1 MSNIGL
7 LGFPPFGDPRVDP
20 GKPLVF
26 GPRHREPTTRINW
39 PVGNIL
45 TGSGQLSNAEPMLWE
60 YSSPGAA
67 VSAEEW
73 VVPLAA
79 GTWTITFL
87 CPLGSN
93 YGISVITLDG
103 MTLLTQDQYTAGALN
118 SGAVIVLTTGVSVA
132 EGLHTL
138 RLAKTGTKN
147 ASSTEYFC
155 GIASITLRRLG

>member
-1 MSNIGL
+1 MSNVGL

-20 GKPLVF
+20 GKPLVV

-45 TGSGQLSNAEPMLWE
+45 TGSSLLSNAEPMLWE
-60 YSSPGAA
+60 YSNPGAA
-67 VSAEEW
+67 ISAEEW
-73 VVPLAA
+73 VVPLAT
-79 GTWTITFL
+79 GTWTVTYL

-93 YGISVITLDG
+93 YGISVVTLDG
-103 MTLLTQDQYTAGALN
+103 MILLTADQYTAGANN
-118 SGAVIVLTTGVSVA
+118 SGAVVAITGVTVA

-147 ASSTEYFC
+147 ASSTEFYC